1 MSETSTVTNPSP
13 ASSPRTLAL
22 FAWFLAVA
30 LFAPVIG
37 WLVHVWSTSVY
48 DAHGVLVPF
57 IAVIMVLSQRR
68 AWAVT
73 PRAPAGAGLWLVAAG
88 ALLLL
93 AALLMDFNL
102 LGGVALIVTLA
113 GLAWSL
119 WGGALLQQL
128 AYPLAFLLLMLPL
141 NYPMEIFAGFPL
153 RILSV
158 KLTAAM
164 LRFSGLAVTVQGTL
178 ITTSHFQVAIESP
191 CSGLKTL
198 SALLMTGLVL
208 AYFLHPRW
216 RDRAVILVA
225 IPPVAIVAN
234 AVRNMTITLIGHYH
248 GRAAAMGSLHAFS
261 GLLVFLLAVTLLI
274 FISEAL
280 LWRKKSSAA

>member
-1 MSETSTVTNPSP
+1 VTDPCP
-13 ASSPRTLAL
+13 SSPSRSLAL
-22 FAWFLAVA
+22 CAWFLAVA
-30 LFAPVIG
+30 LFAPVIA
-37 WLVHVWSTSVY
+37 WLVRTWSTSIY

-57 IAVIMVLSQRR
+57 IAAVMVFSRRR
-68 AWAVT
+68 AWAGS
-73 PRAPAGAGLWLVAAG
+73 PHAPANAGLWLVAAG

-102 LGGVALIVTLA
+102 LGGVALIITLA
-113 GLAWSL
+113 GLVWSL
-119 WGGALLQQL
+119 WGGSLLKQL
-128 AYPLAFLLLMLPL
+128 LFPLAFLLLMLPL

-153 RILSV
+153 RMLSV

-164 LRFSGLAVTVQGTL
+164 LRFSGMDVTVQGTL
-178 ITTSHFQVAIESP
+178 IATSQFQVAIESP

-216 RDRAVILVA
+216 RDRAVILLA

-248 GRAAAMGSLHAFS
+248 GREAAMGSLHSFS

-280 LWRKKSSAA
+280 LWRKTSTSA